1 MCDAG
6 CCMCENKGA
15 IEKVDQV
22 LHDLC
27 QPLTTLRCRL
37 ELAGLIGTVEAYREG
52 VDMGLTECVK
62 LVNAV
67 ESMREIV
74 GTATQEWDVGA
85 ERDARLSDSRAV

>member
-6 CCMCENKGA
+6 CVCEKRGA
-15 IEKVDQV
+15 MEEVDQV

-37 ELAGLIGTVEAYREG
+37 ELAGLIGTVEAYREA
-52 VDMGLTECVK
+52 VELGLRECVR
-62 LVNAV
+62 LVEGV

-74 GTATQEWDVGA
+74 GASQQAEELAVG
-85 ERDARLSDSRAV
+85 SGG